1 VPSGSQDPGPTTDS
15 IDVERPGPDPPT
27 VGEPPADSVAVDVDT
42 DDVDEV
48 VLRTFWGAV
57 IAVNVAMAAIPLG
70 LLFIYV
76 RGDWELGGLALAVG
90 AVAAVG
96 AVRFYRLFRADR
108 SDGGEA
114 AP

>member
-1 VPSGSQDPGPTTDS
+1 VPSGSKDPGPPTDS

-27 VGEPPADSVAVDVDT
+27 VGEPPSDSVAVDVDT
-42 DDVDEV
+42 DVDAV

-90 AVAAVG
+90 AVAAVA

-108 SDGGEA
+108 RDGGEA